1 MSMQDK
7 NDETIQTYRENFDR
21 YVERTPQ
28 DVGGEFKSWIDAFL
42 NQLPKGGE
50 IFELGS
56 AFGRDAKYIADKGFK
71 VFCTD
76 IIPQALEKL
85 AQEGFE
91 TAEYDFRDKPKAE
104 WKERFDGFFA
114 SAVLL
119 HAPQAVFEQALW
131 NILEVLKVGGA
142 CAFSLKT
149 GTGDEV
155 STEKMDAPRFFKY
168 YSLDEIEK
176 ILAKYPLEVV
186 SASLTSDGKWAQI
199 IFKKV

>member
-1 MSMQDK
+1 MQDK
-7 NDETIQTYRENFDR
+7 NDQTIQTYQQNFDK

-28 DVGGEFKSWIDAFL
+28 DVDGEFKSWIDAFL
-42 NQLPKGGE
+42 QELPVNGE
-50 IFELGS
+50 VFELGS

-71 VFCTD
+71 VYCTD

-91 TAEYDFRDKPKAE
+91 TAEYDFRVAPRAE
-104 WKERFDGFFA
+104 WKGRFDGFFA

-119 HAPQAVFEQALW
+119 HAPQPVFEQAVW
-131 NILEVLKVGGA
+131 SILEVLKVGGV

-168 YSLDEIEK
+168 YSLDEVEK
-176 ILAKYPLEVV
+176 ILAKYPVIIV
-186 SASLTSDGKWAQI
+186 SANLTSDGKWMQI
-199 IFKKV
+199 IFKKM